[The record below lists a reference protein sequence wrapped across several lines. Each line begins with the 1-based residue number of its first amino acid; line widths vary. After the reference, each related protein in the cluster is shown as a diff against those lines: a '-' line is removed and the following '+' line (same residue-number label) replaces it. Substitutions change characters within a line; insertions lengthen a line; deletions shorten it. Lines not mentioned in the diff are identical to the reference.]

1 MRPHF
6 RLPVR
11 ALARAALA
19 GALYAAPAAAQDRIE
34 PAATL
39 RVVETDNPVTG
50 AIARSMA
57 PDPTPAEILRI
68 QVELARAGF
77 DGGSRSGQLD
87 GPTRRALIDFQTV
100 RGLLVCGCFTYET
113 VVALGIRP
121 LVIASSAG
129 AVASPGRVEHGVT
142 IVDGSAIFVVL
153 PHGRFHRRHRSIGP
167 GVVVGHEPVL
177 GTPPRPLPRSSV
189 GVRDPR
195 PRPPAP
201 LRSGSQ
207 IRPGRPLG
215 SGLPGGARR
224 PPPRP

>member
-6 RLPVR
+6 RPAARV
-11 ALARAALA
+11 LAVLAAAL
-19 GALYAAPAAAQDRIE
+19 LAAPAAAQDRIE

-50 AIARSMA
+50 GIARSMA
-57 PDPTPAEILRI
+57 SDPTPAEILRV

-77 DGGSRSGQLD
+77 DGGTRSGQLD
-87 GPTRRALIDFQTV
+87 GPTRRALVDFQTV
-100 RGLLVCGCFTYET
+100 RGLMVCGCLTYET

-121 LVIASSAG
+121 LV
-129 AVASPGRVEHGVT
+129 VASADRPPMSTGRVEHGVT
-142 IVDGSAIFVVL
+142 IVDGSAIYVVL
-153 PHGRFHRRHRSIGP
+153 PHGRFHHRRHRSIGP

-195 PRPPAP
+195 PRPVAP
-201 LRSGSQ
+201 LQPGSQ